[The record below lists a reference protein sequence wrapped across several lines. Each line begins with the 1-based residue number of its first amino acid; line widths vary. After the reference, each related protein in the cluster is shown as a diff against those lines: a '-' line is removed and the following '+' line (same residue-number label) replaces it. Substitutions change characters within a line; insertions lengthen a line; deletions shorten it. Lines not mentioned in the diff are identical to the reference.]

1 MNVRLSQKKNRFK
14 KFCPD
19 FAYNRSTPATNEGC
33 TGFLLQRQ
41 LNPAELIRKLALV
54 DGLQGP
60 EIIGVYP
67 KLYCHQTQSMEKA
80 WQPLCDCTVAITK
93 AFCMFASKYFRVYH
107 GYYNKRTPATLLY
120 FVPRE
125 VVLKQQEHRTEQCA
139 PGAGLQDL
147 LSRARMTGEKVPKA
161 MLFGRQ

>member
-1 MNVRLSQKKNRFK
+1 MR
-14 KFCPD
+14 
-19 FAYNRSTPATNEGC
+19 ATLAANESY

-41 LNPAELIRKLALV
+41 LNPAELICKLALV

-60 EIIGVYP
+60 EIIGVYL
-67 KLYCHQTQSMEKA
+67 KLYCHQTQSMDKA
-80 WQPLCDCTVAITK
+80 LQPLCDCAVAITK
-93 AFCMFASKYFRVYH
+93 IFCMFASKYFRVYH
-107 GYYNKRTPATLLY
+107 GYCNKRTPTILLY

-125 VVLKQQEHRTEQCA
+125 VILKQQGHHTEQCA

>member
-19 FAYNRSTPATNEGC
+19 FAYNHSTPATNEGC

-41 LNPAELIRKLALV
+41 LNPAELICKLALV

-67 KLYCHQTQSMEKA
+67 K
-80 WQPLCDCTVAITK
+80 
-93 AFCMFASKYFRVYH
+93 
-107 GYYNKRTPATLLY
+107 TLLSSNSKHG
-120 FVPRE
+120 E
-125 VVLKQQEHRTEQCA
+125 
-139 PGAGLQDL
+139 
-147 LSRARMTGEKVPKA
+147 SMTTSV
-161 MLFGRQ
+161 

>member
-1 MNVRLSQKKNRFK
+1 M
-14 KFCPD
+14 
-19 FAYNRSTPATNEGC
+19 
-33 TGFLLQRQ
+33 LLHRQ
-41 LNPAELIRKLALV
+41 LNPAELICKLAFV

-80 WQPLCDCTVAITK
+80 FQPLCDCAVAITK
-93 AFCMFASKYFRVYH
+93 TCVCASKYFRAYH
-107 GYYNKRTPATLLY
+107 GYCNERTPAMLLY

-125 VVLKQQEHRTEQCA
+125 VILKEQEHQKGQCA

-147 LSRARMTGEKVPKA
+147 LSRARMTGDRIPRA